1 MQCTCQ
7 SSRRAVIEA
16 KSTLVRWPPAPI
28 QAHISAVDKAID
40 AELAA
45 RAGRQPCL

>member
-1 MQCTCQ
+1 MHLPVKQAR
-7 SSRRAVIEA
+7 SNRSKKHASA
-16 KSTLVRWPPAPI
+16 LAPAPI